1 MYIPEHFAERD
12 EEVVWSLVEAHPFAL
27 LVTHDAEGF
36 HATHMPFLVDREQ
49 RRLAG
54 HMARANPQPQRT
66 DGEAMVVFSGPN
78 AYISPN
84 WYPSKAVDGRAVPTW
99 NYEAVHLYG
108 RLTWREDADW
118 KRAHLTELSARF
130 ERDEARPWTLDE
142 APGDYIERLF
152 RGVTGVEF
160 AVERIEAK
168 RKLSQNRPAD
178 NASVIGALR
187 RVGDAG
193 SLAIAQ
199 AMEKLDRA

>member
-1 MYIPEHFAERD
+1 MYVPGHFAEHD
-12 EEVVWSLVEAHPFAL
+12 EDVVWSLIEAHPFAL

-36 HATHMPFLVDREQ
+36 HATHMPFLVDR
-49 RRLAG
+49 RRRVLSG

-66 DGEAMVVFSGPN
+66 DGEAMVVVSGPN

-108 RLTWREDADW
+108 RLTWQEDADW
-118 KRAHLTELSARF
+118 KRPHLTALSARF
-130 ERDEARPWTLDE
+130 ERGEARPWTLDE
-142 APGDYIERLF
+142 APADYVERLF
-152 RGVTGVEF
+152 RGVVGIEF
-160 AVERIEAK
+160 AVARIEAK

-178 NASVIGALR
+178 NESVIENLR

-193 SLAIAQ
+193 SLAIAS
-199 AMEKLDRA
+199 AMESLDRS